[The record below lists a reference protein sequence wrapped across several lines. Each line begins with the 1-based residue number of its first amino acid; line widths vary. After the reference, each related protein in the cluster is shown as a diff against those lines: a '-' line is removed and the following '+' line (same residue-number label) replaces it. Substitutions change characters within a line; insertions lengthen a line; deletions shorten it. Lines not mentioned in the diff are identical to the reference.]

1 MEGKWAPDSHGL
13 DQGVPC
19 SCCRYVYDGELE
31 QQMYMLFDANKKLLA
46 TGDIYPAA
54 VQLAKGEYTLRLLL
68 RHDSAPLLDKFRALP
83 LVSMNTFMSS
93 GTCRQQRT
101 SSFH

>member
-1 MEGKWAPDSHGL
+1 
-13 DQGVPC
+13 
-19 SCCRYVYDGELE
+19 VYDGELE

-54 VQLAKGEYTLRLLL
+54 VQLPKGEYTLRLLL

-83 LVSMNTFMSS
+83 LVSTHAVWESQAW
-93 GTCRQQRT
+93 GHRQVSR
-101 SSFH
+101 SMCLHA

>member
-1 MEGKWAPDSHGL
+1 M
-13 DQGVPC
+13 
-19 SCCRYVYDGELE
+19 YDGELE

-83 LVSMNTFMSS
+83 LV
-93 GTCRQQRT
+93 RV
-101 SSFH
+101 HAI